1 VAESGPLTPAVALP
15 AGYHW
20 LTERASASPRQAG
33 FAIAVPDGWR
43 SRQRGETTLVRNPAP
58 GASITREGPGRAG
71 PLRRAQLLAY
81 GSHRALPGYDRI
93 ALQPVPFHGTR
104 AGVWRFA
111 Q

>member
-1 VAESGPLTPAVALP
+1 MAESGPLTPAVALP

-43 SRQRGETTLVRNPAP
+43 SWQRGETTLVRNPAP
-58 GASITREGPGRAG
+58 GASITRAG
-71 PLRRAQLLAY
+71 PCRAAAPSAASRD